1 MSPSVEIKIEELP
14 RTEQERLEEELFCI
28 NLYLDDGSRPKNSY
42 KVISLTKRK
51 KEIEERFKLIALE
64 EDF

>member
-1 MSPSVEIKIEELP
+1 MRPSVEIKIEELP
-14 RTEQERLEEELFCI
+14 RLEKERLEEELFWI
-28 NLYLDDGSRPKNSY
+28 NLYLDDGRRPKNSY

>member
-14 RTEQERLEEELFCI
+14 RTEQERLEEELFWI
-28 NLYLDDGSRPKNSY
+28 NMYLDENSSPKNSY